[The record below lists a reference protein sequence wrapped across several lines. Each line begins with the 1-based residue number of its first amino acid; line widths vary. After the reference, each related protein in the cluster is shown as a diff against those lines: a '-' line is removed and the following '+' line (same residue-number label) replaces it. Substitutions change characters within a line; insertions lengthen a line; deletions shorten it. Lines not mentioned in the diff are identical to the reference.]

1 MESIPHAFDPGDKG
15 SGIIAGNIVVV
26 VLATIAVGLRIVSR
40 RMQRLSLEADDY
52 LIFVALPFGWAMC
65 ICTLIA
71 VQHGLGRHIGTVP
84 PEQLVTEGQAFF
96 ASELIWAAS
105 IPIIKISIL
114 LLYIRIFG
122 RLRYFRL
129 LAYIIGI
136 FSICWSVMVILVLS
150 FQCRPVQYIW
160 DKSVKGT
167 CINVPLFFILGSAPN
182 VFTDFVLLVLPMPAV
197 WNLHTTKAQ
206 KISLTAIFL
215 LGSLYVNL
223 NLSSN
228 APFGPLTNAL
238 AYMGRT
244 CVISLVRFV
253 QLITNAT
260 MDATW
265 SLGIVSVWSTAEP
278 NLGIVSACL
287 PTMKPLLRRVIPQ
300 GRTRN
305 AGSNKRSGSG
315 DSGPKKISATESIGS
330 SGFNKLKRGRGHQQF
345 RELDDDDDI
354 VDNLQ
359 MGGPTGT
366 QTRITSSD
374 AGEENL
380 GIPMNVI
387 EVKTNMD
394 WQHASREEFRS

>member
-1 MESIPHAFDPGDKG
+1 MESIPNAFDPGDKG
-15 SGIIAGNIVVV
+15 SGILAGNIVVI

-52 LIFVALPFGWAMC
+52 LIFVALLA
-65 ICTLIA
+65 
-71 VQHGLGRHIGTVP
+71 
-84 PEQLVTEGQAFF
+84 TEGQAFF

-122 RLRYFRL
+122 HLRYFKL
-129 LAYIIGI
+129 LAYIIGV
-136 FSICWSVMVILVLS
+136 FSICWSIMVILVLS

-160 DKSVKGT
+160 DKSIKGT
-167 CINVPLFFILGSAPN
+167 CVNAPLFFIIGSAPN
-182 VFTDFVLLVLPMPAV
+182 VFTDFALLVLPLPAV
-197 WNLHTTKAQ
+197 WNLHTTRAQ

-215 LGSLYVNL
+215 LGSL
-223 NLSSN
+223 
-228 APFGPLTNAL
+228 
-238 AYMGRT
+238 T

-278 NLGIVSACL
+278 NLGIVSACM

-300 GRTRN
+300 SKRRN
-305 AGSNKRSGSG
+305 ARSNKQSGSG
-315 DSGPKKISATESIGS
+315 SSGPKKISATESFGS

-345 RELDDDDDI
+345 RELDDDDE
-354 VDNLQ
+354 NLPV
-359 MGGPTGT
+359 GGPTGT
-366 QTRITSSD
+366 QTHITSSE
-374 AGEENL
+374 AGKENS
-380 GIPMNVI
+380 GIPMNAI

-394 WQHASREEFRS
+394 WQHALREDFRS